1 VFRLAAAAI
10 LRPISH
16 LPFVAPAAA
25 FLYDVFAWLHLWEWN
40 ESTDDHDVSGDP
52 GGSDNDY
59 LSPRL

>member
-1 VFRLAAAAI
+1 M

-25 FLYDVFAWLHLWEWN
+25 FLYDVFAWLHLWEWS

-52 GGSDNDY
+52 GGSDNNH